1 LNGTLIRAPSI
12 IIFNANKTANMIM
25 KNSEVLAIHGG
36 PPVREDRMPP
46 RYALGPDEIAE
57 LHKAIDFYK
66 DQGEDPPYQGPYE
79 KKFCDAFSAFMGGG
93 YTDAVSAG
101 TAGIYVGLK
110 ALQLPAGS
118 EVMISPVTDSGPLN
132 CIIEQGLVPVVV
144 DSAPDSYNVGLQ
156 QFIDRA
162 TANTSAFVIIHAGGE
177 PVPEIVEIATEAKKR
192 GIKLLEDCAQAIGA
206 EVSGDK
212 AGRFGDIA
220 AFSTMYRKNL
230 AAGASSGLVYAM
242 DKDIY
247 DLALSYADRGK
258 PVWRSELDL
267 RNPGH
272 AFFPAL
278 NWNADDLSCA
288 IGLANLRRLDDTNE
302 RRRAFLRELVKRLDN
317 ESHVCRPYAYHEGFA
332 PFYFPVFVD
341 PEMITCTKIE
351 FAEAVAAEGI
361 GLGEHYGC
369 LVSTW
374 EWAQP
379 YLSDDFVT
387 TNALST
393 RDRCFHLYV
402 NENYGEPEVNDTVA
416 AIRKVEAYF
425 MK

>member
-1 LNGTLIRAPSI
+1 
-12 IIFNANKTANMIM
+12 M
-25 KNSEVLAIHGG
+25 KNSESLAIHGG
-36 PPVREDRMPP
+36 SPVRTERMPP

-79 KKFCDAFSAFMGGG
+79 RKFCDAFSAYQGGG

-110 ALQLPAGS
+110 ALQLPEGS
-118 EVMISPVTDSGPLN
+118 DVMISPVTDSGPLN
-132 CIIEQGLVPVVV
+132 CIIEQGLMPVVV

-156 QFIDRA
+156 QFIERI
-162 TANTSAFVIIHAGGE
+162 TPNTSAFVIIHAGGE
-177 PVPEIVEIATEAKKR
+177 PVPEIAEIAAEAKKR

-206 EVSGDK
+206 EINGQK
-212 AGRFGDIA
+212 TGRFGDIA

-230 AAGASSGLVYAM
+230 AAGASSGLVYAL
-242 DKDIY
+242 DKEIY

-258 PVWRSELDL
+258 PVWRSDVDL
-267 RNPGH
+267 RDPGH

-278 NWNADDLSCA
+278 NWNSDDLSCA
-288 IGLANLRRLDDTNE
+288 IGLASLRRLDDTNAG
-302 RRRAFLRELVKRLDN
+302 RHYFLRQLVERLET
-317 ESHVCRPYAYHEGFA
+317 ESQVCSPYAYHDGFA

-341 PEMITCTKIE
+341 IDAIACSKIE
-351 FAEAVAAEGI
+351 FADAVASEGI
-361 GLGEHYGC
+361 GLGNVYGC

-374 EWAQP
+374 KWAQS

-387 TNALST
+387 ENALHT
-393 RDRCFHLYV
+393 RDTCFHLYL
-402 NENYGEPEVNDTVA
+402 NENYGTQEVDDVIA
-416 AIRKVEAYF
+416 AIRKVETHFA
-425 MK
+425 K